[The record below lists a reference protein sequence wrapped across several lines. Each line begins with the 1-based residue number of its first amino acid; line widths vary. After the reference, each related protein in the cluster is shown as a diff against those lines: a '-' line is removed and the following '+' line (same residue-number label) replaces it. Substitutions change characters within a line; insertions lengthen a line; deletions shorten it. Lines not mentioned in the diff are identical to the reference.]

1 MQVHHQGITPIPVHK
16 GDGWLG
22 VPRGFFRNNATFA
35 YEMQK
40 EYGNFFRFRL
50 GPRHVFI
57 ISDIN
62 IIRHVLQTN
71 AKNYPKSPAY
81 NQLKLALGEGL
92 VTSAGEH
99 WKNQRRLIQPTFN
112 KAQLALL
119 FQDMLQTAQQSIE
132 QLKAK
137 VSEQPIVDITEEM
150 TQITANIVM
159 KTLFSNDYGV
169 NDDQM
174 YEKMLRAQAYVSHR
188 INHPFSIPLLYLNG
202 KHQAFKKDL
211 KYFDQSVHQLIEQ
224 RKQLKEQ
231 PNDLLSMLLKATD
244 EASGEGMHSKQLRD
258 EILTLY
264 SAGHETSSNAL
275 SWTLYLLSLNGDLIE
290 KILNEEKLI
299 LNNQKIT
306 LEKLFQLHYHKQV
319 LEEAMRLY
327 PPAYAIGRQALAKDD
342 IMGTPIPKN
351 SIMYLSIYALHRSE
365 AYWENPLAFAPD
377 RFHPEAVK
385 KRDKLAYIPFGA
397 GARMCVGNHFAMME
411 MQLLLALL
419 VKTFHFELVEHH
431 HVEIEPLITL
441 KPKYGIKMKL
451 SLRDKSN

>member
-1 MQVHHQGITPIPVHK
+1 MQVHHQMITPIPVHK

-22 VPRGFFRNNATFA
+22 IPKGFLRNNPIFA
-35 YEMQK
+35 HEMQK

-62 IIRHVLQTN
+62 VIRHVLQTN

-99 WKNQRRLIQPTFN
+99 WKNQRKLIQPTFN

-119 FQDMLQTAQQSIE
+119 FQDMLQTAQESIE
-132 QLKAK
+132 QLKTK
-137 VSEQPIVDITEEM
+137 IVEQPIVDIAEEM

-159 KTLFSNDYGV
+159 KTLFSNDYGM
-169 NDDQM
+169 NNHQM
-174 YEKMLRAQAYVSHR
+174 YQKMLHAQEYVSHR

-224 RKQLKEQ
+224 RKQLEEQ

-244 EASGEGMHSKQLRD
+244 EDSGQGMQNKQLRD

-275 SWTLYLLSLNGDLIE
+275 SWTLYLLSLDKNPLQ

-299 LNNQKIT
+299 LDDGKIN
-306 LEKLFQLHYHKQV
+306 LEKLFQLQYHKQV

-327 PPAYAIGRQALAKDD
+327 PPAYAIGRQALAKDE
-342 IMGTPIPKN
+342 IIGTPIPKN
-351 SIMYLSIYALHRSE
+351 AIMYVSIYALHRSE
-365 AYWENPLAFAPD
+365 TYWENPLEFYPE

-431 HVEIEPLITL
+431 PVEIEPLITL